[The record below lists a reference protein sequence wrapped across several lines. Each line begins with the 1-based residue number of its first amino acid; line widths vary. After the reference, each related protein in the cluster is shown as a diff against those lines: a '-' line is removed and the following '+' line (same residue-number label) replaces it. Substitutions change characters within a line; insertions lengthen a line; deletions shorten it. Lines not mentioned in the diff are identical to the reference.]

1 MIIPIFKPKGPTSF
15 WIISQIKK
23 ITGIKKVGHAG
34 TLDPLAEGV
43 LIVGIGRESTR
54 KLFAE
59 LEKEK
64 EYEVVIEFGRTST
77 TDDEEGE
84 KTEWK
89 IERIPTEPEIS
100 ETLKRFIGEI
110 WQVPPQYSAVKV
122 GGVANYKRARKGKSI
137 NLGKRQVLIKEI
149 QILEYNWPHLKLKVT
164 TGPGVYIR
172 SLARELGE
180 ALNVGGY
187 VKELI
192 RTRVGEFNITDSKT
206 VDSLKGLNFDTI
218 ISNAQNNQS
227 K

>member
-15 WIISQIKK
+15 NIISQIKK

-43 LIVGIGRESTR
+43 LVVGIGRESTR

-64 EYEVVIEFGRTST
+64 EYEVLIELGKTST

-84 KTEWK
+84 KTVRQPAEGV
-89 IERIPTEPEIS
+89 TEAPEA
-100 ETLKRFIGEI
+100 TKVTKALQQFIGEI
-110 WQVPPQYSAVKV
+110 WQMPPVYSSVKR
-122 GGVANYKRARKGKSI
+122 GGVRAYEDARKGRKVL
-137 NLGKRQVLIKEI
+137 LGKRQVLIKEI
-149 QILEYNWPHLKLKVT
+149 TILDYNWPLLKLNVV

-180 ALNVGGY
+180 ELKTGGF
-187 VKELI
+187 VKELK
-192 RTRVGEFNITDSKT
+192 RTRVGEYE
-206 VDSLKGLNFDTI
+206 LKDCLRVETLKSEVGNGKMIF
-218 ISNAQNNQS
+218 
-227 K
+227 